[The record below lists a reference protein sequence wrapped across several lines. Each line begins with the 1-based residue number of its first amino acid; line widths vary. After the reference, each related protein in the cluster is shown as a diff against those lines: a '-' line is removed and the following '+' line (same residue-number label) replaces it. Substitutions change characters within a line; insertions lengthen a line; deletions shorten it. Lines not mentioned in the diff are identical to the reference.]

1 LLIGILVAGT
11 TVGFSV
17 CASADDI
24 TVYTAA
30 SLTKLDPHYA
40 ETSSEHAL
48 VNALHFGLTTYD
60 DGGVLGPGLAES
72 WVISDNGRFYTFTLK
87 SGLTWS
93 NGRALKAEDVV
104 AGFKRALNP
113 TKRTPFAAKLFDIK
127 NAEAFHDG
135 LLEPDQVL
143 GVGAPD
149 PRTVT
154 VSLEQ
159 RNVEFLSV
167 LAHPVAMPAPAND
180 LEAISDGRLSSGPFV
195 VGTHSAGAVVLL
207 ARNGD
212 TRLRFRVVDSID
224 QAWRESSQVDAFVTS
239 SFPFIVAP
247 NVGAQAADIQFD
259 GGDALYAY
267 VVNTAK
273 APLDTLEARHALAMA
288 INRTEMLERVSVP
301 RASVATRFV
310 PPSAMTYEQPYRT
323 PFAELTF
330 EEREAVAAA
339 LLSEQGY
346 GIENRFT
353 VRLRVPAGDV
363 HSDIAAVVSEMWAR
377 SGIDT
382 EIITASM
389 PDHWRAL
396 SEGDFDVAFATWP
409 GRRDSPK
416 NFLEPLSRTA
426 GPWNWARY
434 DFQGFNTYLAR
445 ASGSEK
451 LETQAN
457 QYREAEKALIEDQA
471 LLALFFYQPLALV
484 SSEIRGWQKNRS
496 GIHPLTGLTLSTSAK
511 RKSKF

>member
-1 LLIGILVAGT
+1 MVVGT
-11 TVGFSV
+11 TLGFAGR
-17 CASADDI
+17 ASADNI
-24 TVYTAA
+24 TIYTAA
-30 SLTKLDPHYA
+30 SLTQFDPHYA
-40 ETSSEHAL
+40 ETFAEHAV
-48 VNALHFGLTTYD
+48 VNALHLGLTTHD
-60 DGGVLGPGLAES
+60 DGGALVPGLAEN

-87 SGLTWS
+87 PNLTWS
-93 NGRALKAEDVV
+93 DGRALDAEDVV
-104 AGFKRALNP
+104 AGLKRALNP
-113 TKRTPFAAKLFDIK
+113 TNPTPFAAKLFAIT

-135 LLEPDQVL
+135 TLESDRAI
-143 GVGAPD
+143 GVDAPNS
-149 PRTVT
+149 RTVT
-154 VSLEQ
+154 ISLAQ
-159 RNVEFLSV
+159 RNVDFLDV
-167 LAHPVAMPAPAND
+167 LAHPVAMPTPAND
-180 LEAISDGRLSSGPFV
+180 LEAVSDGRLSSGLFV
-195 VGTHSAGAVVLL
+195 VEAHKDEAVVLL
-207 ARNGD
+207 ARND
-212 TRLRFRVVDSID
+212 DVRLRFRVMDSID
-224 QAWRESSQVDAFVTS
+224 QAWRESSQEDAFVTA
-239 SFPFIVAP
+239 SFPFVVAP
-247 NVGAQAADIQFD
+247 STGARNADIQFD

-267 VVNTAK
+267 VVNTTK

-288 INRTEMLERVSVP
+288 INRTEMLERVPVA
-301 RASVATRFV
+301 RASVAIRFV

-363 HSDIAAVVSEMWAR
+363 HSDIAEVVSEMWAR

-389 PDHWRAL
+389 PDHWLAL
-396 SEGDFDVAFATWP
+396 SEGDFDVAFAAWP

-426 GPWNWARY
+426 GSWNWARY
-434 DFQGFNTYLAR
+434 GFQGFSTYLAR

-451 LETQAN
+451 LEARAN

-484 SSEIRGWQKNRS
+484 SPEIRGWQKNS
-496 GIHPLTGLTLSTSAK
+496 AGIHPLTSLSRSASAK